1 MDTLPNIHPG
11 EILKLDFLQPLN
23 ITATKL
29 ARGIGVGGTRIAE
42 IVRGERTITVDT
54 AMRLGR
60 YFNTSPQ
67 LWLNLQREYDLE
79 EWQHRHCEMYQDI
92 RAYNDIGVE
101 KISA

>member
-11 EILKLDFLQPLN
+11 EILKLDFLMPLN

-29 ARGIGVGGTRIAE
+29 ARDIGVGSTRIAQ
-42 IVRGERTITVDT
+42 ILRGERAITIDT

-79 EWQHRHCEMYQDI
+79 EWHEKHCTTYQDI
-92 RAYNDIGVE
+92 HAYNDNIAE